1 MTMITCGLI
10 HALPPSDR
18 RVFGRPEAAS
28 FVGASVGYFDKLV
41 RAGIMPQPLS
51 LPGGVK
57 RWDVRALNK
66 ALDGL
71 SGISESEDSESE
83 DSDNEWDRLVQ

>member
-1 MTMITCGLI
+1 MTSFTCGLI

-18 RVFGRPEAAS
+18 RVFGRAEAAS

-41 RAGIMPQPLS
+41 RAGIMPKPLS
-51 LPGGVK
+51 LPGVK
-57 RWDVRALNK
+57 RWDIRALDK

-71 SGISESEDSESE
+71 SGISGSG

>member
-1 MTMITCGLI
+1 MMMINCGLI

-18 RVFGRPEAAS
+18 RVFGRAEAAS

-41 RAGIMPQPLS
+41 RAGIMPPPLP
-51 LPGGVK
+51 LPRVK
-57 RWDVRALNK
+57 RWDVRALER

-71 SGISESEDSESE
+71 SGISDSQ

>member
-1 MTMITCGLI
+1 MTMINCALI

-18 RVFGRPEAAS
+18 RVFGRAEAAS

-41 RAGIMPQPLS
+41 RAGIMPAPLP
-51 LPGGVK
+51 LPGVK
-57 RWDVRALNK
+57 RWDVRALDR

-71 SGISESEDSESE
+71 SGISESQDF
-83 DSDNEWDRLVQ
+83 DNEWDRLVQ

>member
-1 MTMITCGLI
+1 MTMITCELI

-18 RVFGRPEAAS
+18 RVFGRLEAAS
-28 FVGASVGYFDKLV
+28 YVGASVGYFDKLV
-41 RAGIMPQPLS
+41 RAGIMPQPLP
-51 LPGGVK
+51 LPGVK
-57 RWDVRALNK
+57 RWDVRALDR

-71 SGISESEDSESE
+71 SGISESE